1 MRFVHADDPARRL
14 LLGYCLNLHPAR
26 DLDEFLRR
34 TGAVAAP
41 LRERLGVRGRFGV
54 GPWMGAALVDE
65 LLRSPAA
72 LRRLVEFLRD
82 ERLEPF
88 TWNAFP
94 YGEFHSAGVKESV
107 FEPRWS
113 DPARATYTR
122 QVAQLALELAELLE
136 PDAPASRAHG
146 DERSVDP
153 RFADPRFAESRA
165 HVSISTHT
173 GGHSTRWSDPDEAAA
188 SGLLD
193 STARALAKLSLAH
206 GRRARLG
213 LEPEPRA
220 NLSSQGD
227 LRAFWDRARA
237 ELRARPDSVAWL
249 AAWTTHM
256 GACLDLCHSAVE
268 FEDDP
273 LERLGSSAHG
283 GVPIVKVQVTNAL
296 RLEAPARHPRAVEAL
311 LALDEPRW
319 LHQTNALV
327 HDGVLRAGDLP
338 EVRAALS
345 GPERERWL
353 GAAEWRTHFHVP
365 VDLAAAEGLSTTFA
379 LTRRTLDRLLSTPAA
394 EDLHLEI
401 ETYTWSALGGALAGG
416 TGAASG
422 DDALVA
428 GLEREYRALLPIL
441 EGHGWRRADS

>member
-1 MRFVHADDPARRL
+1 MRFTHESDPARRL

-26 DLDEFLRR
+26 DLEEFLRR
-34 TGAVAAP
+34 TGAVAVP

-54 GPWMGAALVDE
+54 GPWMGAQLVDE

-113 DPARATYTR
+113 DPARAAYTR
-122 QVAQLALELAELLE
+122 QTAQLALELAELLDSDE
-136 PDAPASRAHG
+136 PAPRTG
-146 DERSVDP
+146 DDE
-153 RFADPRFAESRA
+153 RFADPRA

-173 GGHSTRWSDPDEAAA
+173 GGHSTRWSAADEAMA

-220 NLSSQGD
+220 NLSSPAD
-227 LRAFWDRARA
+227 LRAYWDRVRA
-237 ELRARPDSVAWL
+237 ELRARPDGLAWL

-256 GACLDLCHSAVE
+256 GACLDLCHGAVE

-273 LERLGSSAHG
+273 LERLGSSTHG

-296 RLEAPARHPRAVEAL
+296 RLEHPAQHPRAVEAL

-319 LHQTNALV
+319 LHQTNARV
-327 HDGVLRAGDLP
+327 GSSVLRAGDLP
-338 EVRAALS
+338 EVRAALA
-345 GPERERWL
+345 GAERERWL
-353 GAAEWRTHFHVP
+353 AADEWRTHFHVP
-365 VDLAAAEGLSTTFA
+365 VDLVAAEGLSTTFA

-401 ETYTWSALGGALAGG
+401 ETYTWSALGRPLGGAD
-416 TGAASG
+416 ASAEV
-422 DDALVA
+422 DLVA

-441 EGHGWRRADS
+441 ESHGWRRADA

>member
-1 MRFVHADDPARRL
+1 MRFVHSSDPARRL

-34 TGAVAAP
+34 TSAVAVP
-41 LRERLGVRGRFGV
+41 LRERLGVRGLFGV
-54 GPWMGAALVDE
+54 GPWMGATVVDE
-65 LLRSPAA
+65 LLRSPPAM
-72 LRRLVEFLRD
+72 RRLVEFLRD
-82 ERLEPF
+82 ARLEPF

-122 QVAQLALELAELLE
+122 HVAQLALELVELLGCDE
-136 PDAPASRAHG
+136 LAPRIGG
-146 DERSVDP
+146 DER
-153 RFADPRFAESRA
+153 FADARA
-165 HVSISTHT
+165 HLSISTHT
-173 GGHSTRWSDPDEAAA
+173 GGHSTRWRAPDEAIA

-193 STARALAKLSLAH
+193 STARDFARLSLAH
-206 GRRARLG
+206 GRRVRLG

-237 ELRARPDSVAWL
+237 ALRSRPDGTAWL
-249 AAWTTHM
+249 ATWTTHM

-273 LERLGSSAHG
+273 LERLGRGSHG

-296 RLEAPARHPRAVEAL
+296 RLEHPARHPRAVEAL

-319 LHQTNALV
+319 LHQTNARVGEGLM
-327 HDGVLRAGDLP
+327 RAGDLP
-338 EVRAALS
+338 EVRAALC
-345 GPERERWL
+345 GPERELWL
-353 GAAEWRTHFHVP
+353 GADEWRTHFHVP

-379 LTRRTLDRLLSTPAA
+379 LTRRTLDRLLSTPAE

-401 ETYTWSALGGALAGG
+401 ETYTWSALGGTL
-416 TGAASG
+416 GAALGGADG
-422 DDALVA
+422 DLVA

-441 EGHGWRRADS
+441 ESHGWRRAEAY